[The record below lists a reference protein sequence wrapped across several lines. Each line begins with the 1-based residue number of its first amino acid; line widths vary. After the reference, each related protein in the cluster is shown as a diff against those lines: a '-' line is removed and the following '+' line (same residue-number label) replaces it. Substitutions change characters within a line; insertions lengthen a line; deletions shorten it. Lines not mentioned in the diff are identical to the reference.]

1 VVTGVDELRAHH
13 GRVRP
18 PPLAV
23 TLPRR
28 HLHADLPHGSG
39 RRLEFRARA
48 CTILFG
54 LGSFVDHPWLLWC
67 WAVSVTHITHGLWPP
82 PWLAP
87 CDLL

>member
-1 VVTGVDELRAHH
+1 
-13 GRVRP
+13 
-18 PPLAV
+18 
-23 TLPRR
+23 
-28 HLHADLPHGSG
+28 
-39 RRLEFRARA
+39 
-48 CTILFG
+48 LFG